1 MRKLSVFYE
10 HILQACEQSGKTI
23 PEVLAFC
30 REQGISAVE
39 MNYSLFASEREVI
52 APMLSDAGLVIS
64 CMHET
69 FDFSHDTDL
78 GRAQQMLDT
87 AASQQVSR
95 VLFVAGALET
105 AEAAELAAC
114 SSTYEATSTFMAE
127 NKSIQNMVHAL
138 SSLAEYAALRGVTIT
153 LEDFD
158 GFLQPFART
167 YPLLWFM
174 EHVPG
179 LRYTLDIGNF
189 AFSDEDVSYAAWL
202 LKDYIVHVHCKDR
215 AESPLVHGRFCRGL
229 GQTPAGTG
237 YLPMAKLLTDLEACD
252 YDGYLAI
259 EHFDAPDQ
267 SSNSPQRFCASG
279 FPNNSAS
286 FISAL
291 IFGKI
296 RISGENFSK
305 KIMSKNSLLS
315 LVFSYLFLAFHGKHG
330 KLNLKLFEKA

>member
-114 SSTYEATSTFMAE
+114 SSTYEATSTFMTLRSMPSSSATRRE
-127 NKSIQNMVHAL
+127 RSLSAISL
-138 SSLAEYAALRGVTIT
+138 SSSSRN
-153 LEDFD
+153 
-158 GFLQPFART
+158 R
-167 YPLLWFM
+167 
-174 EHVPG
+174 
-179 LRYTLDIGNF
+179 
-189 AFSDEDVSYAAWL
+189 
-202 LKDYIVHVHCKDR
+202 R
-215 AESPLVHGRFCRGL
+215 ADSADP
-229 GQTPAGTG
+229 
-237 YLPMAKLLTDLEACD
+237 
-252 YDGYLAI
+252 
-259 EHFDAPDQ
+259 
-267 SSNSPQRFCASG
+267 SSSSC
-279 FPNNSAS
+279 
-286 FISAL
+286 L
-291 IFGKI
+291 
-296 RISGENFSK
+296 
-305 KIMSKNSLLS
+305 
-315 LVFSYLFLAFHGKHG
+315 
-330 KLNLKLFEKA
+330 

>member
-105 AEAAELAAC
+105 AEASELAAC
-114 SSTYEATSTFMAE
+114 SSTYEATSTFMAK

-138 SSLAEYAALRGVTIT
+138 SSLAEYAALRGVSIT

-158 GFLQPFART
+158 GFYSRLHAHIRCSG
-167 YPLLWFM
+167 LWS
-174 EHVPG
+174 
-179 LRYTLDIGNF
+179 T
-189 AFSDEDVSYAAWL
+189 
-202 LKDYIVHVHCKDR
+202 
-215 AESPLVHGRFCRGL
+215 CRGCGIRL
-229 GQTPAGTG
+229 
-237 YLPMAKLLTDLEACD
+237 
-252 YDGYLAI
+252 
-259 EHFDAPDQ
+259 
-267 SSNSPQRFCASG
+267 
-279 FPNNSAS
+279 
-286 FISAL
+286 ISE
-291 IFGKI
+291 I
-296 RISGENFSK
+296 
-305 KIMSKNSLLS
+305 LLS
-315 LVFSYLFLAFHGKHG
+315 VMRMFRMLPGF
-330 KLNLKLFEKA
+330 

>member
-114 SSTYEATSTFMAE
+114 SSTYEATSTFMAK

-138 SSLAEYAALRGVTIT
+138 SSLAEYAALRGVSIT

-158 GFLQPFART
+158 GFTAVCT
-167 YPLLWFM
+167 
-174 EHVPG
+174 H
-179 LRYTLDIGNF
+179 
-189 AFSDEDVSYAAWL
+189 
-202 LKDYIVHVHCKDR
+202 
-215 AESPLVHGRFCRGL
+215 
-229 GQTPAGTG
+229 
-237 YLPMAKLLTDLEACD
+237 
-252 YDGYLAI
+252 
-259 EHFDAPDQ
+259 
-267 SSNSPQRFCASG
+267 
-279 FPNNSAS
+279 
-286 FISAL
+286 ISAA
-291 IFGKI
+291 
-296 RISGENFSK
+296 
-305 KIMSKNSLLS
+305 
-315 LVFSYLFLAFHGKHG
+315 LVYGARAG
-330 KLNLKLFEKA
+330 AAVYA

>member
-1 MRKLSVFYE
+1 MILSLACDT
-10 HILQACEQSGKTI
+10 ILILSQEA
-23 PEVLAFC
+23 LFC
-30 REQGISAVE
+30 YPHHFRLLYSPQHSWGIR
-39 MNYSLFASEREVI
+39 LF
-52 APMLSDAGLVIS
+52 
-64 CMHET
+64 
-69 FDFSHDTDL
+69 
-78 GRAQQMLDT
+78 
-87 AASQQVSR
+87 
-95 VLFVAGALET
+95 
-105 AEAAELAAC
+105 
-114 SSTYEATSTFMAE
+114 
-127 NKSIQNMVHAL
+127 IQNMVHAL

-267 SSNSPQRFCASG
+267 L
-279 FPNNSAS
+279 S
-286 FISAL
+286 FIEQSAA
-291 IFGKI
+291 
-296 RISGENFSK
+296 
-305 KIMSKNSLLS
+305 
-315 LVFSYLFLAFHGKHG
+315 FLRQWVS
-330 KLNLKLFEKA
+330 E

>member
-39 MNYSLFASEREVI
+39 VNYSLFASEREVI

-138 SSLAEYAALRGVTIT
+138 IWNVVMFKSCLNMISRI
-153 LEDFD
+153 
-158 GFLQPFART
+158 
-167 YPLLWFM
+167 
-174 EHVPG
+174 
-179 LRYTLDIGNF
+179 
-189 AFSDEDVSYAAWL
+189 
-202 LKDYIVHVHCKDR
+202 
-215 AESPLVHGRFCRGL
+215 
-229 GQTPAGTG
+229 
-237 YLPMAKLLTDLEACD
+237 LPMVEV
-252 YDGYLAI
+252 
-259 EHFDAPDQ
+259 
-267 SSNSPQRFCASG
+267 
-279 FPNNSAS
+279 
-286 FISAL
+286 
-291 IFGKI
+291 I
-296 RISGENFSK
+296 RK
-305 KIMSKNSLLS
+305 LS
-315 LVFSYLFLAFHGKHG
+315 LSNIEWKEA
-330 KLNLKLFEKA
+330 

>member
-95 VLFVAGALET
+95 VLF
-105 AEAAELAAC
+105 
-114 SSTYEATSTFMAE
+114 AE

-237 YLPMAKLLTDLEACD
+237 YLPIAKLLTDLEACD

-267 SSNSPQRFCASG
+267 L
-279 FPNNSAS
+279 S
-286 FISAL
+286 FIEQSAA
-291 IFGKI
+291 
-296 RISGENFSK
+296 
-305 KIMSKNSLLS
+305 
-315 LVFSYLFLAFHGKHG
+315 FLRQWVS
-330 KLNLKLFEKA
+330 E

>member
-39 MNYSLFASEREVI
+39 MNYSLFASEKEVI
-52 APMLSDAGLVIS
+52 APMLSNAGLVIS

-229 GQTPAGTG
+229 ADTGRNEISCRGQ
-237 YLPMAKLLTDLEACD
+237 
-252 YDGYLAI
+252 
-259 EHFDAPDQ
+259 
-267 SSNSPQRFCASG
+267 
-279 FPNNSAS
+279 S
-286 FISAL
+286 FLQI
-291 IFGKI
+291 
-296 RISGENFSK
+296 
-305 KIMSKNSLLS
+305 
-315 LVFSYLFLAFHGKHG
+315 
-330 KLNLKLFEKA
+330 

>member
-138 SSLAEYAALRGVTIT
+138 SSLAEYAALRGVSIT

-215 AESPLVHGRFCRGL
+215 AEKSARSRTFLPRPWPDTGRNG
-229 GQTPAGTG
+229 
-237 YLPMAKLLTDLEACD
+237 
-252 YDGYLAI
+252 
-259 EHFDAPDQ
+259 
-267 SSNSPQRFCASG
+267 
-279 FPNNSAS
+279 
-286 FISAL
+286 ISAD
-291 IFGKI
+291 GKA
-296 RISGENFSK
+296 
-305 KIMSKNSLLS
+305 
-315 LVFSYLFLAFHGKHG
+315 SYRFRSVRL
-330 KLNLKLFEKA
+330 

>member
-114 SSTYEATSTFMAE
+114 SSTYEATSTFMAK

-267 SSNSPQRFCASG
+267 L
-279 FPNNSAS
+279 S
-286 FISAL
+286 FIEQSAAFL
-291 IFGKI
+291 RQWVSEQFRLFHKRSDFRKISYFRGEIQQGKYVEKILYYLWFFRIF
-296 RISGENFSK
+296 
-305 KIMSKNSLLS
+305 SLLS
-315 LVFSYLFLAFHGKHG
+315 MENMV
-330 KLNLKLFEKA
+330 N

>member
-105 AEAAELAAC
+105 AEASELAA
-114 SSTYEATSTFMAE
+114 APMR
-127 NKSIQNMVHAL
+127 QRV
-138 SSLAEYAALRGVTIT
+138 
-153 LEDFD
+153 
-158 GFLQPFART
+158 
-167 YPLLWFM
+167 LLWQKTNRFKIWYM
-174 EHVPG
+174 RFPHSPNMRLYV
-179 LRYTLDIGNF
+179 
-189 AFSDEDVSYAAWL
+189 AF
-202 LKDYIVHVHCKDR
+202 R
-215 AESPLVHGRFCRGL
+215 
-229 GQTPAGTG
+229 
-237 YLPMAKLLTDLEACD
+237 LP
-252 YDGYLAI
+252 
-259 EHFDAPDQ
+259 
-267 SSNSPQRFCASG
+267 
-279 FPNNSAS
+279 
-286 FISAL
+286 
-291 IFGKI
+291 
-296 RISGENFSK
+296 
-305 KIMSKNSLLS
+305 
-315 LVFSYLFLAFHGKHG
+315 
-330 KLNLKLFEKA
+330 

>member
-30 REQGISAVE
+30 RDQGISAVE
-39 MNYSLFASEREVI
+39 MNYSLFASEKEVI

-167 YPLLWFM
+167 YPR
-174 EHVPG
+174 PG
-179 LRYTLDIGNF
+179 QRTAHQSDRDARYARKGRSSQYRKRHRR
-189 AFSDEDVSYAAWL
+189 FSDTSED
-202 LKDYIVHVHCKDR
+202 R
-215 AESPLVHGRFCRGL
+215 QREQRG
-229 GQTPAGTG
+229 
-237 YLPMAKLLTDLEACD
+237 
-252 YDGYLAI
+252 
-259 EHFDAPDQ
+259 
-267 SSNSPQRFCASG
+267 
-279 FPNNSAS
+279 
-286 FISAL
+286 
-291 IFGKI
+291 
-296 RISGENFSK
+296 
-305 KIMSKNSLLS
+305 
-315 LVFSYLFLAFHGKHG
+315 
-330 KLNLKLFEKA
+330 

>member
-39 MNYSLFASEREVI
+39 MNYSLFTSEKEVI
-52 APMLSDAGLVIS
+52 APMLSNAG
-64 CMHET
+64 
-69 FDFSHDTDL
+69 
-78 GRAQQMLDT
+78 
-87 AASQQVSR
+87 
-95 VLFVAGALET
+95 LFVAGALET

-138 SSLAEYAALRGVTIT
+138 SSLAEYAALRGVSIT

-237 YLPMAKLLTDLEACD
+237 Y
-252 YDGYLAI
+252 DGYLAI

-267 SSNSPQRFCASG
+267 L
-279 FPNNSAS
+279 S
-286 FISAL
+286 FIEQSAA
-291 IFGKI
+291 
-296 RISGENFSK
+296 
-305 KIMSKNSLLS
+305 
-315 LVFSYLFLAFHGKHG
+315 FLRQWVS
-330 KLNLKLFEKA
+330 E

>member
-30 REQGISAVE
+30 RDQGISAVE
-39 MNYSLFASEREVI
+39 MNYSLFASEKEVI

-127 NKSIQNMVHAL
+127 NKSIQNMVH
-138 SSLAEYAALRGVTIT
+138 
-153 LEDFD
+153 EDFD
-158 GFLQPFART
+158 GFLQPFARS

-179 LRYTLDIGNF
+179 LRYTRDIGNF

-267 SSNSPQRFCASG
+267 LLFIEQ
-279 FPNNSAS
+279 SA
-286 FISAL
+286 A
-291 IFGKI
+291 
-296 RISGENFSK
+296 
-305 KIMSKNSLLS
+305 
-315 LVFSYLFLAFHGKHG
+315 FLRQWVS
-330 KLNLKLFEKA
+330 E

>member
-138 SSLAEYAALRGVTIT
+138 SSLAEYAARSVSIT

-158 GFLQPFART
+158 GFRPFALIRCSG
-167 YPLLWFM
+167 LWS
-174 EHVPG
+174 
-179 LRYTLDIGNF
+179 T
-189 AFSDEDVSYAAWL
+189 
-202 LKDYIVHVHCKDR
+202 
-215 AESPLVHGRFCRGL
+215 CRGCSIRL
-229 GQTPAGTG
+229 IS
-237 YLPMAKLLTDLEACD
+237 E
-252 YDGYLAI
+252 
-259 EHFDAPDQ
+259 
-267 SSNSPQRFCASG
+267 FC
-279 FPNNSAS
+279 FQ
-286 FISAL
+286 
-291 IFGKI
+291 
-296 RISGENFSK
+296 
-305 KIMSKNSLLS
+305 
-315 LVFSYLFLAFHGKHG
+315 
-330 KLNLKLFEKA
+330 

>member
-114 SSTYEATSTFMAE
+114 SSTYEANEYFYGQKT
-127 NKSIQNMVHAL
+127 KSIQNMVHAL
-138 SSLAEYAALRGVTIT
+138 SSLAEYAALRGVSIT

-167 YPLLWFM
+167 YPLLW
-174 EHVPG
+174 
-179 LRYTLDIGNF
+179 LWST
-189 AFSDEDVSYAAWL
+189 
-202 LKDYIVHVHCKDR
+202 
-215 AESPLVHGRFCRGL
+215 CRGCGIRL
-229 GQTPAGTG
+229 
-237 YLPMAKLLTDLEACD
+237 
-252 YDGYLAI
+252 
-259 EHFDAPDQ
+259 
-267 SSNSPQRFCASG
+267 
-279 FPNNSAS
+279 
-286 FISAL
+286 ISE
-291 IFGKI
+291 ICFQ
-296 RISGENFSK
+296 
-305 KIMSKNSLLS
+305 
-315 LVFSYLFLAFHGKHG
+315 
-330 KLNLKLFEKA
+330 

>member
-114 SSTYEATSTFMAE
+114 SSTYEYFYGQKQIDSKYGTCAFLTRRICGFTWRFD
-127 NKSIQNMVHAL
+127 
-138 SSLAEYAALRGVTIT
+138 YLRG
-153 LEDFD
+153 L
-158 GFLQPFART
+158 
-167 YPLLWFM
+167 
-174 EHVPG
+174 
-179 LRYTLDIGNF
+179 
-189 AFSDEDVSYAAWL
+189 
-202 LKDYIVHVHCKDR
+202 
-215 AESPLVHGRFCRGL
+215 
-229 GQTPAGTG
+229 
-237 YLPMAKLLTDLEACD
+237 
-252 YDGYLAI
+252 
-259 EHFDAPDQ
+259 
-267 SSNSPQRFCASG
+267 
-279 FPNNSAS
+279 
-286 FISAL
+286 
-291 IFGKI
+291 
-296 RISGENFSK
+296 
-305 KIMSKNSLLS
+305 
-315 LVFSYLFLAFHGKHG
+315 
-330 KLNLKLFEKA
+330 

>member
-1 MRKLSVFYE
+1 MLYEKAFRFYE

-105 AEAAELAAC
+105 AKRQSLQPAAAPMRQRVLLGQNNR
-114 SSTYEATSTFMAE
+114 F
-127 NKSIQNMVHAL
+127 QNMVHAL
-138 SSLAEYAALRGVTIT
+138 SSLAEYAALRGVSIT

-158 GFLQPFART
+158 GFYSRLHAHIRCSG
-167 YPLLWFM
+167 LWS
-174 EHVPG
+174 
-179 LRYTLDIGNF
+179 T
-189 AFSDEDVSYAAWL
+189 
-202 LKDYIVHVHCKDR
+202 
-215 AESPLVHGRFCRGL
+215 CRGCGIRL
-229 GQTPAGTG
+229 IS
-237 YLPMAKLLTDLEACD
+237 E
-252 YDGYLAI
+252 I
-259 EHFDAPDQ
+259 
-267 SSNSPQRFCASG
+267 FC
-279 FPNNSAS
+279 FQ
-286 FISAL
+286 
-291 IFGKI
+291 
-296 RISGENFSK
+296 
-305 KIMSKNSLLS
+305 
-315 LVFSYLFLAFHGKHG
+315 
-330 KLNLKLFEKA
+330 